1 MNLLSSQSGS
11 NHFGDTLNI
20 IFLFFIGSE
29 GREQRILSYHRKN
42 SIQHGS
48 HYFSSKVF
56 LRLFLSFSAVIL
68 IFVVAY
74 STWYITAYQRRFA
87 ETMNRSARQ
96 ETDAWATYMDRQLF
110 TAQSLCASVNSSENL
125 RSIFQ
130 TSYLENKTIDS
141 MQLYRLLR
149 EFKRIRASASNM
161 NITNLFLCFQKD
173 HKIFMPG
180 GVTDIIGT
188 PQMLQQEPE
197 LRLTSVA
204 QLLGV
209 SCVSQMAVNKQNL
222 IYAESYTGF
231 SVNMPAGV
239 VMVMLENTAL
249 QRATLE
255 QLQLAQGAQITFN
268 DQVVTD
274 YGTLAGNGYTVTSLI
289 SDDIRYTLYVDPAV
303 FQAPFFEGMLPVAII
318 LGIGLLFI
326 LITYFIS
333 RKFYQPIQSI
343 GKMIDTQ
350 AASGDEIE
358 NMLAGIRNLIG
369 ERNGYREKML
379 TITPY
384 ARQGIMHSLLH
395 GGTQNQSPSLLTD
408 SEFFELKRSFFML
421 GIVNI
426 AGIGHKQVSLQRYQD
441 TQELVRHV
449 CHEMSSEEYSVV
461 CCPKNVQNTFVIIGT
476 DEQEGVDGLFTS
488 MHALIREALDDPDY
502 AVTIGVSG
510 MKSDL
515 ESLQSACQQAQKAL
529 ERMLI
534 GGRDRVYFARISES
548 ETTQSYYFPKDA
560 LRVMTK
566 GLKEGNT
573 GEIHAMLEDVYR
585 RNVREGTPS
594 LHELH
599 MLMDELHLSVGA
611 ALQSVFD
618 RSTTHI
624 QLEYFREPMTIEEI
638 FSYYK
643 NVFDIAVQQLSADT
657 DADNPDELEE
667 RVCNYID
674 SRYCDPDLSLNA
686 LADRFGV
693 STKVIGTICKKRY
706 GKTFLQYVREKQIG
720 RAAELLKT
728 TEKTLEE
735 ISQQCGFINVLTFR
749 RNFKAVMG
757 VNPSDFRH

>member
-1 MNLLSSQSGS
+1 M
-11 NHFGDTLNI
+11 
-20 IFLFFIGSE
+20 
-29 GREQRILSYHRKN
+29 SYHRKN

-268 DQVVTD
+268 DQAVTD

-303 FQAPFFEGMLPVAII
+303 FQAPFFEGMLPVGII

-350 AASGDEIE
+350 AA
-358 NMLAGIRNLIG
+358 
-369 ERNGYREKML
+369 
-379 TITPY
+379 
-384 ARQGIMHSLLH
+384 
-395 GGTQNQSPSLLTD
+395 
-408 SEFFELKRSFFML
+408 
-421 GIVNI
+421 
-426 AGIGHKQVSLQRYQD
+426 
-441 TQELVRHV
+441 
-449 CHEMSSEEYSVV
+449 
-461 CCPKNVQNTFVIIGT
+461 
-476 DEQEGVDGLFTS
+476 
-488 MHALIREALDDPDY
+488 
-502 AVTIGVSG
+502 
-510 MKSDL
+510 MKL
-515 ESLQSACQQAQKAL
+515 RICWPA
-529 ERMLI
+529 
-534 GGRDRVYFARISES
+534 FA
-548 ETTQSYYFPKDA
+548 T
-560 LRVMTK
+560 
-566 GLKEGNT
+566 
-573 GEIHAMLEDVYR
+573 
-585 RNVREGTPS
+585 
-594 LHELH
+594 
-599 MLMDELHLSVGA
+599 
-611 ALQSVFD
+611 
-618 RSTTHI
+618 
-624 QLEYFREPMTIEEI
+624 
-638 FSYYK
+638 
-643 NVFDIAVQQLSADT
+643 
-657 DADNPDELEE
+657 
-667 RVCNYID
+667 
-674 SRYCDPDLSLNA
+674 
-686 LADRFGV
+686 
-693 STKVIGTICKKRY
+693 
-706 GKTFLQYVREKQIG
+706 
-720 RAAELLKT
+720 
-728 TEKTLEE
+728 
-735 ISQQCGFINVLTFR
+735 
-749 RNFKAVMG
+749 
-757 VNPSDFRH
+757 